1 MSTLSRSGTPVSSL
15 PKLPPII
22 TSELDRQF
30 LLDIND
36 YIQYE
41 SEKLTPG
48 DDDQRYTLYKSVFN
62 RVRNDDTNYKISRFK
77 LT

>member
-30 LLDIND
+30 LLDLND
-36 YIQYE
+36 YIKYE
-41 SEKLTPG
+41 SEKLAPG

-62 RVRNDDTNYKISRFK
+62 KVKKNDIIR
-77 LT
+77 